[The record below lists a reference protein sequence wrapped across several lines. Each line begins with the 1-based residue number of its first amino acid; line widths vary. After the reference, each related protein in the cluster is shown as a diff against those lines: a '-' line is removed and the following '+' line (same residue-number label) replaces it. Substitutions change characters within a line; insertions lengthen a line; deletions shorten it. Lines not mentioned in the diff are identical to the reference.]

1 MGFAVS
7 ASFESA
13 SNFPLQASDDI
24 GSSVSGY
31 IPNDDHVFEV
41 GECRVACV
49 NGVT

>member
-24 GSSVSGY
+24 GPSDMSTLAY
-31 IPNDDHVFEV
+31 DNHVFEV
-41 GECRVACV
+41 GECKVAC
-49 NGVT
+49 GSGTS